1 MSHRGENM
9 TNKANNLY
17 RLIIS
22 MCIFGTIGILRKF
35 LPLSSTLIALCR
47 AAIGSVFLICV
58 VLLRREKLVWCEI
71 KKNLLWLSLSGAA
84 IGFNWIFLFEAYNYT
99 TVTTAT
105 LCYYMAPTIAVVAS
119 HFLFKEYL
127 TVKKGICVLV
137 AFLGMV
143 LVSGAA
149 GGEIPTVSELK
160 GVLFGL
166 AAAVLYGSVILLNKK
181 IAVGSPYVKTLFQ
194 LAVAGLVLLPYTALT
209 ENLSSVTF
217 SPSVILLLA
226 VAGIVHTGFAYTL
239 YFGSIPHLK
248 TQTVALL
255 SYIDPILAIV
265 LSAVILHEPMGVKEI
280 IGSVLI
286 LGAAYISEK

>member
-1 MSHRGENM
+1 M
-9 TNKANNLY
+9 TNKANSLY

-47 AAIGSVFLICV
+47 AAIGSIFLICV

-105 LCYYMAPTIAVVAS
+105 LCYYMAPTMAVVAS
-119 HFLFKEYL
+119 HFLFKEHL
-127 TVKKGICVLV
+127 TVKKGLCVLV

-160 GVLFGL
+160 GVIFGL

-194 LAVAGLVLLPYTALT
+194 LAVAGLVLFPYTALT
-209 ENLSSVTF
+209 ENLFFVTF
-217 SPSVILLLA
+217 SPSVVLLLA
-226 VAGIVHTGFAYTL
+226 VAGIVHTGFAYAL
-239 YFGSIPHLK
+239 YFGSIKELK

-265 LSAVILHEPMGVKEI
+265 LSALILHEPMGIKEI

>member
-1 MSHRGENM
+1 M
-9 TNKANNLY
+9 TNKANSLY

-35 LPLSSTLIALCR
+35 LPLSSTHIALCR

-58 VLLRREKLVWCEI
+58 VLLRKEKLIWCEI

-105 LCYYMAPTIAVVAS
+105 LCYYMAPTMAVVAS
-119 HFLFKEYL
+119 HFLFKEHL
-127 TVKKGICVLV
+127 TVKKGLCVLV

-194 LAVAGLVLLPYTALT
+194 LAVAGLVLFPYTALT

-217 SPSVILLLA
+217 SPSVVLLLE
-226 VAGIVHTGFAYTL
+226 VAGIVHTGFAYAL
-239 YFGSIPHLK
+239 YFGSIKELK

-265 LSAVILHEPMGVKEI
+265 LSALILHEPMGVKEI

-286 LGAAYISEK
+286 LGADYISEK

>member
-1 MSHRGENM
+1 
-9 TNKANNLY
+9 
-17 RLIIS
+17 

-35 LPLSSTLIALCR
+35 MPLSSTLIALCR

-105 LCYYMAPTIAVVAS
+105 LCYYMAPTMAVVAS
-119 HFLFKEYL
+119 HFLFKEHL

-194 LAVAGLVLLPYTALT
+194 LAVAGLVLFPYTALT

-217 SPSVILLLA
+217 SPSVVLLLE
-226 VAGIVHTGFAYTL
+226 VAGIVHTGFAYAL
-239 YFGSIPHLK
+239 YFGSIKELK

-265 LSAVILHEPMGVKEI
+265 LSALILHEPMGVKEI

-286 LGAAYISEK
+286 LGADYISEK

>member
-9 TNKANNLY
+9 TNKANNLS

-58 VLLRREKLVWCEI
+58 VLLRKEKLIWCKI

-119 HFLFKEYL
+119 HFLFKEHL
-127 TVKKGICVLV
+127 TVKKGVCVLV

-160 GVLFGL
+160 GVIFGL

-194 LAVAGLVLLPYTALT
+194 LAVAGLVLFPYTALT
-209 ENLSSVTF
+209 ENLFSVTF
-217 SPSVILLLA
+217 SPSVVLLLA
-226 VAGIVHTGFAYTL
+226 VAGIVHTGFAYAL
-239 YFGSIPHLK
+239 YFGSIKELK

-265 LSAVILHEPMGVKEI
+265 LSALILHEPMGIKEI